1 MLCCAIPH
9 VSKAD
14 TNAWLGSGGDVLLLT
29 LCVLA
34 AFCDITTGWKMD
46 FSVKFSG
53 RLFSRKTLALC
64 GDQSLCSVQWTC
76 DISVRISNYPN
87 FKTISRVSSDQR
99 WLFSKALKRE
109 SSGSAGS
116 GHIRGFSEAA
126 MCLDSPLCWSLKTQN
141 THTHRYSHLSQLF
154 ISHSVSARRI
164 KDSFPCSQ
172 RCAGRWLSFTL
183 MARPLTSSLARRQT
197 KSLFNSRVNVLET
210 IPSSSSS
217 FGIFFLHLSRN
228 SSHVWDFFFPLF
240 FFPGLTGLPQGCCSP
255 QHLIFSL

>member
-9 VSKAD
+9 VWKAD
-14 TNAWLGSGGDVLLLT
+14 TNTWLGSGGGGVLSLT

-76 DISVRISNYPN
+76 DIPVRICNYLN
-87 FKTISRVSSDQR
+87 FKTISRVNSDQR

-126 MCLDSPLCWSLKTQN
+126 MCLDSPLCWSLKSQN

-154 ISHSVSARRI
+154 ISHSVSARRM

-210 IPSSSSS
+210 IPSSSLS
-217 FGIFFLHLSRN
+217 FGFFFSTWAEIQ
-228 SSHVWDFFFPLF
+228 VMFGIFFPLF
-240 FFPGLTGLPQGCCSP
+240 FLPGLTGLPQGCCSP